1 MDRVVKSTERSPH
14 TVIGIGIAVHQS
26 SSHIGMLYR
35 TAEGEPAKI
44 LHLAW
49 HHQLS
54 SDHPST
60 SYPCW
65 VRPRIPDERALA
77 IAAFC
82 RRIWKKASQD
92 QVPYGFSV
100 PSAFFDYSGALIS
113 GPAKVGLTCASFV
126 LAVFD
131 GAGLPLVR
139 MDEWPPPTLV
149 DKARQ
154 RELLDELR
162 KSSNV
167 SPAHLSALETE
178 IGNVRYRPLE
188 VAGAGTAEI
197 LPASHAYASEMAS
210 KIKDFLDSLSVAATQ
225 REPHQD

>member
-14 TVIGIGIAVHQS
+14 TVIGIGIAVHQK

-49 HHQLS
+49 HHQLR
-54 SDHPST
+54 SDPPSQ

-65 VRPRIPDERALA
+65 VRPWIPNERALA

-82 RRIWKKASQD
+82 RRIWKKAGDD
-92 QVPYGFSV
+92 QVPYGFSA
-100 PSAFFDYSGALIS
+100 PSAFFDHSGALIS
-113 GPAKVGLTCASFV
+113 GSAKVGLTCASFV

-131 GAGLPLVR
+131 SAGLPLVR
-139 MDEWPPPTLV
+139 LEEWPSPTPD

-154 RELLDELR
+154 RELLDQLR
-162 KSSNV
+162 KNADV

-188 VAGAGTAEI
+188 VAGAGTSEV

-210 KIKDFLDSLSVAATQ
+210 KIKDLLDTLSGAATQ
-225 REPHQD
+225 GELHQD

>member
-14 TVIGIGIAVHQS
+14 TVVGIGIAVHQN

-35 TAEGEPAKI
+35 TAEGEAAKI

-49 HHQLS
+49 HHQLR
-54 SDHPST
+54 SDHPSH
-60 SYPCW
+60 SYPCR
-65 VRPRIPDERALA
+65 VRPWIPGERALA

-82 RRIWKKASQD
+82 RRIWKKAGDD
-92 QVPYGFSV
+92 QVPYGFSA
-100 PSAFFDYSGALIS
+100 PSVFFDHSGALIS

-131 GAGLPLVR
+131 SAGLPLVR
-139 MDEWPPPTLV
+139 LDEWPPPTSV

-154 RELLDELR
+154 RELVDQLR
-162 KSSNV
+162 TSVNV
-167 SPAHLSALETE
+167 SPDHLSALETE

-188 VAGAGTAEI
+188 VAGAGTAQV
-197 LPASHAYASEMAS
+197 LSASHAYASEMAS
-210 KIKDFLDSLSVAATQ
+210 KIKDLLDTLSVEPTQ